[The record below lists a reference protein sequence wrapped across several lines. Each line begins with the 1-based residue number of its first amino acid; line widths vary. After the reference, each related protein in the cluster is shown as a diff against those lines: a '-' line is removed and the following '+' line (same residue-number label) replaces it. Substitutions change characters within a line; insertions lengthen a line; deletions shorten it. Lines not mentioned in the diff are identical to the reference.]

1 MTVELRSKKS
11 IQLAWHKNRRKIFFH
26 CRKNMQKSF
35 DGRNM
40 IYNEERR
47 EIRTQK
53 QLQVSTHHVGSLSL
67 CEIVVP
73 LFQKQMENMGYFQAK
88 RRHDRIS
95 SDLHIKI

>member
-1 MTVELRSKKS
+1 
-11 IQLAWHKNRRKIFFH
+11 
-26 CRKNMQKSF
+26 MQKSF

-53 QLQVSTHHVGSLSL
+53 QLQVSIHQVASLSL

-73 LFQKQMENMGYFQAK
+73 LLQEQMENMGHFQAK
-88 RRHDRIS
+88 R
-95 SDLHIKI
+95 